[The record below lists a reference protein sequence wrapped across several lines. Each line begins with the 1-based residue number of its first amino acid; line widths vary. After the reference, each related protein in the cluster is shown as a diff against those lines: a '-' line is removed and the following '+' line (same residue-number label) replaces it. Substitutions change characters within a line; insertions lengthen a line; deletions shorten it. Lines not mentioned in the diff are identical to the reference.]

1 MAKFQYKLQSVLDIK
16 EKLESQEKIAFGIA
30 MTKLLEEQEVL
41 QKLMI
46 QKAGY
51 DKQARK
57 LLEGNINLRDIH
69 TCRQAVETMKTRI
82 RAQMLEVHN
91 AEKQLDIVRRRLN
104 EVMIERKTYE
114 KLREKKFDHA
124 FIREHTEKFEEFKA
138 EVLYEENKEVDE
150 LVSYTYHQN
159 ED

>member
-16 EKLESQEKIAFGIA
+16 QKLESQEKIAFGLA
-30 MTKLLEEQEVL
+30 SAKLLEEQEIL

-51 DKQARK
+51 DKQAKK
-57 LLEGNINLRDIH
+57 LLEGTIDMLAVNA
-69 TCRQAVETMKTRI
+69 CRKAVETMKTRI
-82 RAQMLEVHN
+82 RGQMMNVHK
-91 AEKQLDIVRRRLN
+91 AEKQLELVRHRLN

-114 KLREKKFDHA
+114 KLRE
-124 FIREHTEKFEEFKA
+124 RKFEEFKA
-138 EVLYEENKEVDE
+138 ELAYEEKKEVDE

-159 ED
+159 QE